1 MNNNVFRQ
9 KSINKI
15 NSPESLN
22 DYVKV
27 TNPSV
32 WIILAGVLILIIG
45 ALVFGMV
52 GKVDT
57 KVNAVAEVNNG
68 TITVYVDE
76 ADAKSIETGMAVNI
90 GGTVC
95 EITNIPDRPVK
106 AMDVDEYVLHVG
118 NMDYSQWVYP
128 VVVGGT
134 CNDGVYAASVTVERV
149 SPMSYVFN

>member
-68 TITVYVDE
+68 IITVYVDE
-76 ADAKSIETGMAVNI
+76 ADAQSIKTGMTVNI
-90 GGTVC
+90 DGTVC

-106 AMDVDEYVLHVG
+106 AIEVDEYVLHVG

-128 VVVGGT
+128 VAVGGT
-134 CNDGVYAASVTVERV
+134 SNDGVYAASVTVERV